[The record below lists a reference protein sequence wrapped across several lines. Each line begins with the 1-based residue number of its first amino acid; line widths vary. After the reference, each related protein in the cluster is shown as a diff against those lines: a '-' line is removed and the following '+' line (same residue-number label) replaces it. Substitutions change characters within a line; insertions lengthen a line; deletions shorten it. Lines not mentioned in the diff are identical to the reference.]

1 MHKNLSYSA
10 ERFLEIFEKAGRTS
24 FFELQDDGKM
34 EVTVHTGCILESL
47 GISIEFPH
55 ESVLITTRAAL
66 CVEEQC
72 FDQMRVLLESIN
84 ENISMGLFFI
94 DENNIISFSVRC
106 ELELIERLDNPF
118 DILFLGTELFEHYA
132 KSILKVLTG
141 ESVFYLRP

>member
-1 MHKNLSYSA
+1 MHKNSSYSA
-10 ERFLEIFEKAGRTS
+10 ERFLEIFEKVDADS

-34 EVTVHTGCILESL
+34 EVTVHTGCILESF

-55 ESVLITTRAAL
+55 ETVLITTRAAL
-66 CVEEQC
+66 CVEDQY

-94 DENNIISFSVRC
+94 DEDNIISFSVRC
-106 ELELIERLDNPF
+106 EFELLERLDNPF
-118 DILFLGTELFEHYA
+118 DLLFYGTELFERYT

-141 ESVFYLRP
+141 ENVLYFRL